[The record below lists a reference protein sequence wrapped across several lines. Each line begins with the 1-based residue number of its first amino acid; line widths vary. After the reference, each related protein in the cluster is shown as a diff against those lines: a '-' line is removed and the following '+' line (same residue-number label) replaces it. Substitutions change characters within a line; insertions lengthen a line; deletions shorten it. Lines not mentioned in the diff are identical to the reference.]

1 MLSTVLHMIGLCP
14 DSLDHFNL
22 ASLANVQMTELSHY
36 INSLKLRLWTLLK
49 ILFH

>member
-22 ASLANVQMTELSHY
+22 ASLANVQMTELSNFVSY
-36 INSLKLRLWTLLK
+36 LKLRLYKKL
-49 ILFH
+49 